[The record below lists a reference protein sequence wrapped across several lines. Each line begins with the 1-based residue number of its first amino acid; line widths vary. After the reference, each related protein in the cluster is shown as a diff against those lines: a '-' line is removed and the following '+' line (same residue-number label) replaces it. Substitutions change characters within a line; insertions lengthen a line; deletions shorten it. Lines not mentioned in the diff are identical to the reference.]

1 MNKAEIKNLIR
12 IGFENPAYFKRG
24 TWVKSKRIMDYL
36 VKKGLVKETV
46 GPQKYSTLYGHKP
59 VEEDIEKWAEA
70 YIKSPFMDHIDE
82 LRLISKRMRLPI
94 NDCRVLKE
102 FMNTSN

>member
-36 VKKGLVKETV
+36 LKKGLVKEAT
-46 GPQKYSTLYGHKP
+46 GSKKYTTLYGHKP
-59 VEEDIEKWAEA
+59 VEEDIEKWAET
-70 YIKSPFMDHIDE
+70 YMKSPFMDHIDE
-82 LRLISKRMRLPI
+82 LRLISKQLRLPM
-94 NDCRVLKE
+94 NDGRVLKE
-102 FMNTSN
+102 FMNTK